1 MAVAV
6 FTFCVPAAGH
16 TKWLWGGP
24 TTTTTTTMGDGRWA
38 VISSSS
44 SSLFQC
50 VADKVFK
57 CLWIIKLLPGFCFVH
72 QVHFY
77 WWQISTIMFY
87 IFSLSLSLSLSLLR
101 SNTGLYYKILLLPSL
116 FFYLQFYS
124 LFFFFLLLL
133 LYFIQDLYLLR
144 WRS

>member
-24 TTTTTTTMGDGRWA
+24 ITTTTTTMMGGERWA

-87 IFSLSLSLSLSLLR
+87 IFSLSLFLSLSLSLAR
-101 SNTGLYYKILLLPSL
+101 
-116 FFYLQFYS
+116 LQGCIIKYCYCHRYFS
-124 LFFFFLLLL
+124 TCNFTPFSSLLLL